1 LSTDPA
7 VAVATPADIR
17 RAPLPAGFLLRHA
30 WLPLAVFVALIA
42 TIQLTNADWH
52 LATFLY
58 ASEGG
63 DWALRKAFL
72 TETLIHRRGH
82 DLSIVLWAGTL
93 VAWLVSLRNPRLR
106 AWRRPLGYLLLAV
119 AASTLAIS
127 TLKAVSNMDCPWDV
141 SGLGGTRPH
150 LTLFDLR
157 PHGLPR
163 GRCFPAGHA
172 SGGYAWMALYFALLM
187 VRPRWRWFGLAAGAG
202 VGLVY
207 GIAQQLRGAHFL
219 SHDLWTIAICW
230 SIALVLY
237 VWLRPAE
244 ADGPAEG
251 GIPR

>member
-1 LSTDPA
+1 MAADPA
-7 VAVATPADIR
+7 VAIAVPAGGV
-17 RAPLPAGFLLRHA
+17 RAPLPAGFLRRHA
-30 WLPLAVFVALIA
+30 WLPLAAFVALLA
-42 TIQLTNADWH
+42 AIQLTHADWR
-52 LATFLY
+52 LASFLY
-58 ASEGG
+58 AQEGG
-63 DWALRKAFL
+63 HWALRKTFL

-82 DLSIVLWAGTL
+82 DLSIAAWAGTL
-93 VAWLVSLRNPRLR
+93 LLWLASLRSRRLR

-127 TLKAVSNMDCPWDV
+127 ALKAVSNMDCPWDV
-141 SGLGGTRPH
+141 TGLGGARPP

-172 SGGYAWMALYFALLM
+172 SGGYAWMALYFAFLM
-187 VRPRWRWFGLAAGAG
+187 VRPRWRWYGLATGAG

-230 SIALVLY
+230 CIALALY
-237 VWLRPAE
+237 VRLRPAG
-244 ADGPAEG
+244 AAGPAPGE
-251 GIPR
+251 PPH